1 MRYVDASTV
10 HTLLDYPSL
19 IEALAAAHRD
29 GGMPGTDIVISQE
42 PAGGEN
48 KFVSLVGWER
58 DDVIAVKLVGVFP
71 GNLSLQP
78 PQASI
83 QGLVCVFDA
92 RTGTPRLVADGEA
105 MTFRKTAADSAL
117 GTRLLARA
125 DARTLLVVGAGG
137 LAPHMIAAHRAAR
150 PGIERVLI
158 WNRTHSRAQALAAT
172 YADADII
179 VDAVS
184 DLDAAVT
191 EADVISCVTM
201 TEKPLVR
208 GALLKPGAHVDLVGA
223 YMPNMRETDDDAMRR
238 GSLFV
243 DTRND
248 MTNTGEL
255 VLPIDAGVIQWS
267 DVKADFFDLCK
278 GTHAGRQSEDE
289 ITLCKNVGG
298 AHLDLFTARFLGQR
312 LQSANRA

>member
-10 HTLLDYPSL
+10 HALLDYPSL
-19 IEALAAAHRD
+19 IAALEEAHR
-29 GGMPGTDIVISQE
+29 GGMPGTDIVISRQ
-42 PAGGEN
+42 PGGGEN

-58 DDVIAVKLVGVFP
+58 DEVIAVKLVGVFP
-71 GNLSLQP
+71 DNLSLEP

-92 RTGTPRLVADGEA
+92 RTGTPRLAADGEA
-105 MTFRKTAADSAL
+105 MTFRKTAGDSAL
-117 GTRLLARA
+117 GSRLLARA

-137 LAPHMIAAHRAAR
+137 LAPHMIMAHRAAR
-150 PGIERVLI
+150 PSIERVLV
-158 WNRTHSRAQALAAT
+158 WNRTHSRAQALAAAH
-172 YADADII
+172 ADAGIP

-184 DLDAAVT
+184 DLDSAVAQ
-191 EADVISCVTM
+191 ADIISCVTM

-208 GALLKPGAHVDLVGA
+208 GALLKPGAHLDLVGA

-255 VLPIDAGVIQWS
+255 VLPIEAGVIEWS
-267 DVKADFFDLCK
+267 DVRADFFDLCK
-278 GTHAGRQSEDE
+278 GAHKGRQSDDE

-298 AHLDLFTARFLGQR
+298 AHLDLFTARFLARR
-312 LQSANRA
+312 LQAQ